1 MNTTN
6 LTSDAFW
13 EKYWSDKQSAFNL
26 VITDS
31 HLYADVIQAYIP
43 KGIGSFME
51 IGGFPGYFSVLFKK
65 FYGVEAKL
73 CDTYIDE
80 GAVNALCEANHIDS
94 IKLIN
99 ADVFKLE
106 TEKVDVVLSAGL
118 VEHFTNPTDIINKH
132 FDFLNDRGYVII
144 GVPNFLGLNGLLQR
158 LMDNS
163 LYRAHNLD
171 AMRFPTLIDAC
182 HANNAEVIYIGYYGR
197 FALWLENIS
206 EIHFITRACLWFINK
221 SRYFIRFESR
231 IFSPFI
237 ICIARKR

>member
-6 LTSDAFW
+6 LTGDAFW
-13 EKYWSDKQSAFNL
+13 EKYWRDKESAFNL
-26 VITDS
+26 VVADNY
-31 HLYADVIQAYIP
+31 LYADVIQTYIP
-43 KGIGSFME
+43 KGINSFME

-65 FYGVEAKL
+65 LYGVEAKL

-80 GAVNALCEANHIDS
+80 RAINALCKANHIDS
-94 IKLIN
+94 IKAIKE
-99 ADVFKLE
+99 DIFKLE

-118 VEHFTNPTDIINKH
+118 IEHFSNPADIINKH
-132 FDFLNDRGYVII
+132 FDFLNDRGYAII

-171 AMRFPTLIDAC
+171 AMRFSTLIDAC
-182 HANNAEVIYIGYYGR
+182 HANNAEILYIGYYGK
-197 FALWLENIS
+197 FALWLEDIS
-206 EIHFITRACLWFINK
+206 KRSFVTRACLKLVNKMRNFIW
-221 SRYFIRFESR
+221 FESK

-237 ICIARKR
+237 ICIARKL